1 MSTFTR
7 PMSLQIEVDVELE
20 YYPGCEM
27 RMYMPNGDPGYP
39 AEPPEAEVQKV
50 FVGEGKNRVD
60 ISDLLSANEI
70 EDLEEQF
77 LQEEPEDDGPDD

>member
-1 MSTFTR
+1 MATFTR
-7 PMSLQIEVDVELE
+7 TLRVEIEVEAAFA

-27 RMYMPNGDPGYP
+27 RMYRPNGDPGYP

-50 FVGEGKNRVD
+50 FVGEGNNRVD

-77 LQEEPEDDGPDD
+77 LQEEPEDDGPDY